1 MKNVSSQPTS
11 EEQTYYGRG
20 MVQVLCAPKLDE
32 KKQGQTVYKTAIQ
45 IKRLYEYRQN
55 DEGSE
60 KGRDKESML
69 V

>member
-1 MKNVSSQPTS
+1 MAEEWSKCYVPQNQMK
-11 EEQTYYGRG
+11 
-20 MVQVLCAPKLDE
+20 

-60 KGRDKESML
+60 KGKDKESML

>member
-1 MKNVSSQPTS
+1 MK
-11 EEQTYYGRG
+11 
-20 MVQVLCAPKLDE
+20 